1 MAILKDGI
9 NGSFSGKIGSIVG
22 YELNGQAI
30 IRGLPRVIKRPPS
43 ALTIINRNRM
53 KAVSKFLKPIKEV
66 IKLGYK
72 NLAVPGG
79 RVGAFQTAQ
88 SHIFK
93 TALDYDEA
101 TVPYVNPEK
110 ALIFRGDLPSPVIDS
125 TTRDGVKLTLEWDAH
140 RYIHNHLNLLILV
153 YNIENEWSF
162 YDGGVTTK
170 NGQLDWELPSYFA
183 KLEQLHIYVGV
194 LDLFTGEMSD
204 SVYAGC
210 V

>member
-9 NGSFSGKIGSIVG
+9 NGPFSGKIGSIVG
-22 YELNGQAI
+22 YELNGQTI
-30 IRGLPRVIKRPPS
+30 IRGLPRAIKRPPS

-53 KAVSKFLKPIKEV
+53 KAVSKFLKPIKQV

-72 NLAVPGG
+72 NLVVPGG

-88 SHIFK
+88 SYIFK

-101 TVPYVNPEK
+101 TIPYVNPEK
-110 ALIFRGDLPSPVIDS
+110 ALIFRGDLPSPVVDS
-125 TTRDGVKLTLEWDAH
+125 TTRDGFKLTIKWNAQ
-140 RYIHNHLNLLILV
+140 RYADNHLNLLILA
-153 YNIENEWSF
+153 YHLENEWSF
-162 YDGGVTTK
+162 YDGGVTAN
-170 NGQLDWELPSYFA
+170 NGQLGWELPNHFA
-183 KLEQLHIYVGV
+183 KLDQIHIYVGF
-194 LDLFTGEMSD
+194 LDIFSGEMSD